1 MYREI
6 IKQTDRKYMATRVE
20 INETKALQRFN
31 GLIRTLKQNLE
42 LLDASLTLANK
53 VCKSKN
59 EQEDLSITKALNS
72 NIERHPQ
79 LNHPNKTTDINRT
92 FSTVRIRLN
101 EQTIITLYKC
111 FSDYMT
117 NIIREMIETNNSENL
132 ISLVAGNKADSMTF
146 MDIIRF
152 DDKSSIIEEMARR
165 VYRKLE
171 DERSTT
177 KLLNKVIGA
186 THMSIA
192 EGLKNKAL
200 LYLEIRHLI
209 IHNDSKAD
217 KDFEKRNNELQS
229 PVKIKPGD
237 KLQLNFELSSQA
249 IACVSELCQK
259 IDEQLITLRL
269 VNKRFITPP
278 EKKIEV

>member
-1 MYREI
+1 
-6 IKQTDRKYMATRVE
+6 
-20 INETKALQRFN
+20 
-31 GLIRTLKQNLE
+31 
-42 LLDASLTLANK
+42 
-53 VCKSKN
+53 
-59 EQEDLSITKALNS
+59 
-72 NIERHPQ
+72 
-79 LNHPNKTTDINRT
+79 
-92 FSTVRIRLN
+92 
-101 EQTIITLYKC
+101 
-111 FSDYMT
+111 
-117 NIIREMIETNNSENL
+117 
-132 ISLVAGNKADSMTF
+132 MTF